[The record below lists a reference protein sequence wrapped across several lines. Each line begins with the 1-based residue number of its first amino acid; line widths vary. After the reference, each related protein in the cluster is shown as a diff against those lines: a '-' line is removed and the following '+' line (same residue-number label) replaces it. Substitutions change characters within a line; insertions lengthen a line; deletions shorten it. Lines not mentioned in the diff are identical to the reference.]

1 MNNYNSL
8 KPGTYI
14 QRGDSIKSLSLLNPD
29 GWNLG
34 NSNPSAESLAA
45 SVGWVYIA
53 LNERRS
59 EMDQIAEVTKWVKG
73 ETEYDM
79 KQLGFSVFD
88 ELPRADQALQLHSR
102 VYYHKTDTRGGF
114 MLEWLDPASMKPDES
129 SYNAE
134 LRRYDNYKRTVKQG
148 NKTAIV
154 NVSADKLIIIS
165 LKGMRELAPGTSA
178 AQATSLAAQ
187 VMKSMDATLDDFFDH
202 NALPMVLI
210 SVPPGTSE
218 PEKLRLQNWFGRQF
232 DKLQGSTNKS
242 RAISA
247 DVSVTTLSLAP
258 DQLELTSIRNDQ
270 ADTILLA
277 HGVPVSVRQSVNK
290 AEAGTKSID
299 FTRRMVGRAQM
310 IARKINE
317 DPDVK
322 RSGFSLKVNA
332 QQLDAFQLA
341 ELLKAEALQ
350 RLTGGPVISVN
361 EARERLDLEPA
372 GPQHDEII
380 VPQQGFGMLPS
391 PSGAVPD
398 DKPSKAYTDELK
410 ALHAFIGNG
419 NHNKRWFKSN
429 ELSDAVIMAEITKLD
444 PTYGEDIK
452 KIATAD
458 YS

>member
-34 NSNPSAESLAA
+34 SRNPSAELLAA

-73 ETEYDM
+73 VTEFDM

-114 MLEWLDPASMKPDES
+114 MLEWLDPASMMPDES

-154 NVSADKLIIIS
+154 DVSADKLIIIP

-232 DKLQGSTNKS
+232 DKLQGSSNKS

-277 HGVPVSVRQSVNK
+277 HGVPVSVRQTVNK

-317 DPDVK
+317 DQTLSVA
-322 RSGFSLKVNA
+322 G
-332 QQLDAFQLA
+332 LA
-341 ELLKAEALQ
+341 C
-350 RLTGGPVISVN
+350 R
-361 EARERLDLEPA
+361 
-372 GPQHDEII
+372 
-380 VPQQGFGMLPS
+380 
-391 PSGAVPD
+391 
-398 DKPSKAYTDELK
+398 
-410 ALHAFIGNG
+410 
-419 NHNKRWFKSN
+419 
-429 ELSDAVIMAEITKLD
+429 
-444 PTYGEDIK
+444 
-452 KIATAD
+452 
-458 YS
+458 